1 MIAALYVQIS
11 NLTTNICWWI
21 KTASVGPGLVPKPW
35 GWGPARHRM
44 VWRSQYA
51 YLATCIVSKTI
62 WFVFTMVSE
71 DDLSHLAAEHLQNR
85 PIYLF
90 ASLQFECCNQT
101 RVKQKG
107 SNAMQVILA
116 RQKWSFWSHKH
127 CPVRGQD
134 LCRGHHPQCGLLADL
149 CDPPHSP

>member
-1 MIAALYVQIS
+1 MQIIAYQQHA
-11 NLTTNICWWI
+11 
-21 KTASVGPGLVPKPW
+21 PGGNGRKPYSPIIW
-35 GWGPARHRM
+35 
-44 VWRSQYA
+44 SQCA

-62 WFVFTMVSE
+62 KFVFTMVSE

-85 PIYLF
+85 PICVF

-116 RQKWSFWSHKH
+116 RQK
-127 CPVRGQD
+127 
-134 LCRGHHPQCGLLADL
+134 
-149 CDPPHSP
+149 